1 MADYVIIG
9 GHGKVALR
17 AVPLLVET
25 GHTVTSVIRNPEH
38 VQEVEATGATALVL
52 DIENATVNDFAE
64 TFVNKDAVIWSAG
77 AGGGNPDRT
86 YAVDRDAARRS
97 IDAAR
102 QAGVARYVMVSYAG
116 ASLEHGIPEDHSFF
130 PYAQSKAEADA
141 YLRDSGLDYTILG
154 PGKLTLEEPTG
165 RVRID
170 DGSPAPAQNENDGRD
185 TSRGNVAASILVALE
200 ENATIGKTIDYY
212 DGDTD
217 LREAFAAL

>member
-17 AVPLLVET
+17 AVPLLVEA

-64 TFVNKDAVIWSAG
+64 IFVNKDAVIWSAG
-77 AGGGNPDRT
+77 AGGGSPQRT

-170 DGSPAPAQNENDGRD
+170 DGTPAQNENDGRD

-200 ENATIGKTIDYY
+200 EDATIGKTINYY
-212 DGDTD
+212 DGATD

>member
-17 AVPLLVET
+17 AAPLLVEA

-38 VQEVEATGATALVL
+38 TEEVEATGATALVL
-52 DIENATVNDFAE
+52 DIENASVNDFAE
-64 TFVNKDAVIWSAG
+64 ALTGKDAVVWSAG

-97 IDAAR
+97 IDAAQ
-102 QAGVARYVMVSYAG
+102 QAGVQRYVMVSYAG
-116 ASLEHGIPEDHSFF
+116 AGLDHGIPEDNSFY

-141 YLRDSGLDYTILG
+141 HLRDSGLDYTILG
-154 PGKLTLEEPTG
+154 PGLLTLEEPTG
-165 RVRID
+165 RVSID
-170 DGSPAPAQNENDGRD
+170 NGSTEPAQDADGGRD
-185 TSRGNVAASILVALE
+185 TSRGNVAASILAALE
-200 ENATIGKTIDYY
+200 EDATIGKTIDYY
-212 DGDTD
+212 DGDTE